1 MTHGLRRPELLEY
14 LTCQCGLLKFCS
26 EMDFFVITLHYSLW
40 ALASHMARHLFSYSF
55 SHSYSLSLSLSS
67 NFLPSFHPSFFSSLF
82 FSSFLLLFSHFKL
95 QFICKETKYGR
106 GNPNIKPA
114 FQGRVNGYLCNK
126 GGGSLKCTLR
136 NW

>member
-1 MTHGLRRPELLEY
+1 MCVCMYVQVLVASRRQGTIFP
-14 LTCQCGLLKFCS
+14 G
-26 EMDFFVITLHYSLW
+26 VI
-40 ALASHMARHLFSYSF
+40 
-55 SHSYSLSLSLSS
+55 SS
-67 NFLPSFHPSFFSSLF
+67 QKCN
-82 FSSFLLLFSHFKL
+82 FKL

-126 GGGSLKCTLR
+126 GGGYLKCPLR